1 MKTVVEPSVY
11 LLGVICFFIA
21 FGQRLSV
28 SAQDDADADSD
39 GDSLASSF
47 FSGESH
53 LKRSFSLSIIIAI
66 DRQSYRQK
74 GYEAILSGQQ
84 EVAIDEGGG

>member
-11 LLGVICFFIA
+11 LLGVICFLFA

-47 FSGESH
+47 FSGEYH
-53 LKRSFSLSIIIAI
+53 LNLRYPRSFPLLLLKLIGKAI
-66 DRQSYRQK
+66 DKRDMKPLYWWK
-74 GYEAILSGQQ
+74 Q
-84 EVAIDEGGG
+84 EVAH